1 MLRDTGSTST
11 FALTL
16 SVRFDGPTGKTRD
29 RLEAQAK
36 PIVVWPTPSVW
47 LAHDVVRLTEPYLGK
62 MSVIPGLL
70 IIDLKLKF

>member
-29 RLEAQAK
+29 RLEAQAN
-36 PIVVWPTPSVW
+36 PIVVWPTARHRVFSWPMMW
-47 LAHDVVRLTEPYLGK
+47 
-62 MSVIPGLL
+62 
-70 IIDLKLKF
+70 